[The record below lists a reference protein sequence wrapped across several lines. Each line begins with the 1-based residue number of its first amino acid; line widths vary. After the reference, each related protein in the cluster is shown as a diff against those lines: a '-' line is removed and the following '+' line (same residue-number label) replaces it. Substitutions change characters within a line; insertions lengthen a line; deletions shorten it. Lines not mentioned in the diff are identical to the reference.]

1 MASVAA
7 LLAIATL
14 GHAATITTT
23 EPAMAAIE
31 QARATTV
38 PQTWTSNV
46 TGKVFDRFYQIWLE
60 NVVCIDGVI
69 WPAFIKDTDIVSRT
83 LAPQLR
89 MTIKSGLQAKASLC

>member
-14 GHAATITTT
+14 GNAATITTT
-23 EPAMAAIE
+23 EPALAAIE
-31 QARATTV
+31 QAQATTV

-60 NVVCIDGVI
+60 NVVCTGDYLSTLV
-69 WPAFIKDTDIVSRT
+69 KDTDIV
-83 LAPQLR
+83 P
-89 MTIKSGLQAKASLC
+89 GLWCRS